1 MRDHSARLDR
11 RAHRE
16 YRDHRLVSRTA
27 SPGGHDDDTSACELT
42 GVRDRAR
49 GRREDRLARSAEQVD
64 AAVAR
69 EPRFGR
75 QFEAADDLGSRL

>member
-1 MRDHSARLDR
+1 MCDDSARLDR
-11 RAHRE
+11 RAERE
-16 YRDHRLVSRTA
+16 YRDHWLVGRTA
-27 SPGGHDDDTSACELT
+27 SPGGHNDDASAGELT

-49 GRREDRLARSAEQVD
+49 GRREDRLARGAEQVD

-69 EPRFGR
+69 KPRFGR